1 MSFVRVSSSTEID
14 KLYFCRKWSLPFAN
28 AVLATW
34 VLPREIAWVIYVTA
48 SLWTIDASLILYL
61 LKITLNA
68 SKLNLRL
75 GIIFHQWSF
84 LFNQTWAVCSQAS
97 DQYGSSGESAKTRSL
112 VRIILLFHEPGLPQ
126 ILCNYC
132 LWWSHIN
139 SFQVVQTPDT
149 YY

>member
-1 MSFVRVSSSTEID
+1 MPFVRVSSSTEID
-14 KLYFCRKWSLPFAN
+14 KLYFCRKWSLPLAN

-34 VLPREIAWVIYVTA
+34 VLPREIARVIYVTA

-68 SKLNLRL
+68 TKLNLRL
-75 GIIFHQWSF
+75 GIIFHQWWS
-84 LFNQTWAVCSQAS
+84 LFNQTWVICSQAS
-97 DQYGSSGESAKTRSL
+97 DQYESSVESAKTRSL
-112 VRIILLFHEPGLPQ
+112 IRITLLFREPGLPQ

-132 LWWSHIN
+132 LWWSHIS
-139 SFQVVQTPDT
+139 SFQVVQKLDT